1 MTRRKRQPL
10 PIGDDAVEQLREVY
24 AAYGVAAY
32 QAQCVERQLA
42 ILLATRYGPD
52 IQRNLREQQDELL
65 ETLFQQTLGGLI
77 VTLRE
82 SVHVPKSVEARLRDA
97 QAKRNW
103 LVHNYYW
110 ERVGHLLSDSGRR
123 SMAQE
128 LHTMAEEFKELHQ
141 HLIRIAR
148 NWAEEHGI
156 TDEDLYAEI
165 EALTQSAQG
174 DENLADEA

>member
-1 MTRRKRQPL
+1 MTRRKRQPIQ
-10 PIGDDAVEQLREVY
+10 IGDKEVEQLREVY

-52 IQRNLREQQDELL
+52 IQRNLREQQEELL

-77 VTLRE
+77 ATLRE
-82 SVHVPKSVEARLRDA
+82 SVHVPKSVETRLRDA

-103 LVHNYYW
+103 LIHNYYW
-110 ERVGHLLSDSGRR
+110 ERVGHLLSDSGRQ
-123 SMAQE
+123 SMTQE
-128 LHTMAEEFKELHQ
+128 LGAMAEEFKELHQ
-141 HLIRIAR
+141 HLVRIAR

-156 TDEDLYAEI
+156 TEDDLYAEI
-165 EALTQSAQG
+165 EELAQSALERSSQS
-174 DENLADEA
+174 DEI